1 MAAQKRSFWKFSAY
15 DSNTC
20 KTFPTY
26 WVSICDHTIPH
37 HFSSHSLSPVQ
48 TQFKYYPKIY
58 IDCSVLSS
66 LAEIQLF
73 VLLFLL
79 YFISAIAFYPS
90 CSSVTGHNWHT
101 LSSMNSTIFFIF
113 IFWYF
118 PLCNLQ
124 ILLRHCFFFIPLPD
138 CVQQFGVSFNFMAN
152 ISISQISRD
161 LNLIVFYFFG
171 F

>member
-1 MAAQKRSFWKFSAY
+1 MISGEKRQKWQHKARALEIFSAY

-20 KTFPTY
+20 KTFSAY

-48 TQFKYYPKIY
+48 TQFKHYPKIY

-90 CSSVTGHNWHT
+90 YSSVTGHNWHT
-101 LSSMNSTIFFIF
+101 LSSMNSTIFFYIYFLVLLPLQFTDSSLTLFLLHTFTWLRSAVWRF
-113 IFWYF
+113 I
-118 PLCNLQ
+118 
-124 ILLRHCFFFIPLPD
+124 
-138 CVQQFGVSFNFMAN
+138 
-152 ISISQISRD
+152 
-161 LNLIVFYFFG
+161 
-171 F
+171 